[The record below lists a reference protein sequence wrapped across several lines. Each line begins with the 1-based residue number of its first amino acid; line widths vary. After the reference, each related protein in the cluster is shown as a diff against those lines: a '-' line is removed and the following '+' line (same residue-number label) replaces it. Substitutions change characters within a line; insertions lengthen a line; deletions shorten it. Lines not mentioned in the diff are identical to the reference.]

1 MKKTRGSIK
10 IHRVSEKTF
19 YLSNKICSH
28 CHFLII
34 SSFMR
39 LADAI
44 KEDDSIIIYS
54 KHNNK
59 GAMHKIYDTGNKRT
73 LWYRTFKS
81 KCFLDYPMCKPL
93 LVDKLWIQI
102 IYCLVR
108 TYHCINLLYSWFS
121 YFHVYNSCNC
131 FSVVT
136 LL

>member
-1 MKKTRGSIK
+1 MAKYKNLLVCILEIDTKNEKTRGSIK

-59 GAMHKIYDTGNKRT
+59 GAMYKIYDTGNKRT
-73 LWYRTFKS
+73 L
-81 KCFLDYPMCKPL
+81 
-93 LVDKLWIQI
+93 
-102 IYCLVR
+102 
-108 TYHCINLLYSWFS
+108 
-121 YFHVYNSCNC
+121 
-131 FSVVT
+131 
-136 LL
+136 